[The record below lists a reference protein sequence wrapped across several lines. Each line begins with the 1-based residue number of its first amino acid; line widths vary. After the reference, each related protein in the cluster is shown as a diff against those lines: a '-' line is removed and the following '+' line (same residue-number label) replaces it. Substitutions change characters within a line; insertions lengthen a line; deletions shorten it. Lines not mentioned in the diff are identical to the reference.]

1 MNIQDYLQ
9 NHYIAACKYLAQRI
23 HEVGDLENDVVV
35 GFESMNE
42 PHRGLVGI
50 QDLSVIPPD
59 QQLQLG
65 TSPTAFQA
73 MLTGAGKACEISTWA
88 FGGFGPYQTGR
99 ELVDPE
105 GESVW
110 LPATYD
116 DSKYGWKRDS
126 GWKLGE
132 CIWAQHGVWD
142 PSTSELLRKDY
153 FAKDPQTGELLD
165 YEKFTNTYFMGH
177 YRAYRDALRS
187 VWPDAIMF
195 CQPPILEIPPDTKGT
210 VDDDPNMVHASHYY
224 DGLTIMTKHW

>member
-1 MNIQDYLQ
+1 
-9 NHYIAACKYLAQRI
+9 
-23 HEVGDLENDVVV
+23 
-35 GFESMNE
+35 
-42 PHRGLVGI
+42 
-50 QDLSVIPPD
+50 
-59 QQLQLG
+59 
-65 TSPTAFQA
+65 
-73 MLTGAGKACEISTWA
+73 MLTGSGRACEVPTWA
-88 FGGFGPYQTGR
+88 FGGFGPYQTGT

-110 LPATYD
+110 LPSTYD
-116 DSKYGWKRDS
+116 DSKYRWKRDS

-142 PSTSELLRKDY
+142 PSTNELLRKDY

-165 YEKFTNTYFMGH
+165 YEKFTNTHFMEH
-177 YRAYRDALRS
+177 YREYREAIRS
-187 VWPDAIMF
+187 VWSDAIMF